1 MSLFISFEG
10 GDGSGKST
18 QADMLIERLN
28 GLGVDC
34 LPVHEPGTTP
44 LGLHVRAWVKGG
56 ARAAGET
63 SDLAELFLFAAARA
77 QLVEEVIEPALAHAE
92 TVVVAD
98 RYADSTAAYQ
108 GYGRELSLEHVERV
122 NAIATRGVWP
132 DVTFLLDCP
141 PEEGLTRVGAFQMK
155 LPFWAEVERE
165 NEGVRFEAA
174 SLDFHRRVRAG
185 YLELAAADPG
195 RWRVVDALRPVQEVY
210 DDVWDAVS
218 ERLYLQPQ
226 HAAAGG
232 SEADIGA
239 TAARLPEGGD

>member
-18 QADMLIERLN
+18 QAELLVERL
-28 GLGVDC
+28 GSVGVHC
-34 LPVHEPGTTP
+34 LQVHEPGSTP

-77 QLVEEVIEPALAHAE
+77 QLVEEVIDPALAHPGS
-92 TVVVAD
+92 VVVAD

-108 GYGRELSLEHVERV
+108 GYGRQIPLVVVERV
-122 NAIATRGVWP
+122 NALATRGVWP
-132 DVTFLLDCP
+132 DITFLLDCP

-174 SLDFHRRVRAG
+174 SLDFHHRVRAG
-185 YLELAAADPG
+185 YLELAAADPA
-195 RWRVVDALRPVQEVY
+195 RWKVIEGLRPVPEIH
-210 DDVWDAVS
+210 DELWTAVS
-218 ERLYLQPQ
+218 ERLCLEP
-226 HAAAGG
+226 HVSTGGVEAREAAA
-232 SEADIGA
+232 
-239 TAARLPEGGD
+239 AARLPEGGN

>member
-1 MSLFISFEG
+1 MSLFFSFEG

-18 QADMLIERLN
+18 QAELLIERLS

-77 QLVEEVIEPALAHAE
+77 QLVEEVVEPALARTE

-174 SLDFHRRVRAG
+174 SLDFHHRVRAG
-185 YLELAAADPG
+185 YQELAAADPE
-195 RWRVVDALRPVQEVY
+195 RWRIIDALRPAREVH
-210 DDVWDAVS
+210 DDIWDAVS
-218 ERLYLQPQ
+218 ERLGLQYP
-226 HAAAGG
+226 HASIGG
-232 SEADIGA
+232 SEARVGA
-239 TAARLPEGGD
+239 AAARLPEGED

>member
-18 QADMLIERLN
+18 QTELLIERLKS
-28 GLGVDC
+28 LGVDC
-34 LPVHEPGTTP
+34 LQVHEPGSTP

-77 QLVEEVIEPALAHAE
+77 QLVEEVIDPALAHPGS
-92 TVVVAD
+92 VVVAD

-108 GYGRELSLEHVERV
+108 GYGRQIPLDVVERV
-122 NAIATRGVWP
+122 NALATRGVWP
-132 DVTFLLDCP
+132 DITFLLDCP

-174 SLDFHRRVRAG
+174 SLDFHHRVRAG
-185 YLELAAADPG
+185 YLELAAAAPA
-195 RWRVVDALRPVQEVY
+195 RWKVIEGLRPVPEIHGEI
-210 DDVWDAVS
+210 WTAVS
-218 ERLYLQPQ
+218 ERLCLEP
-226 HAAAGG
+226 HVSTGGVEARKAAA
-232 SEADIGA
+232 
-239 TAARLPEGGD
+239 AARLPEGGD

>member
-1 MSLFISFEG
+1 MSLFISLEG

-18 QADMLIERLN
+18 QAELLVGRMSA
-28 GLGVDC
+28 LGVDC
-34 LPVHEPGTTP
+34 LPIHEPGTTP

-77 QLVEEVIEPALAHAE
+77 QLVEEVIEPALARPGS
-92 TVVVAD
+92 VVVAD

-108 GYGRELSLEHVERV
+108 GYGRQIPIEDVERV
-122 NAIATRGVWP
+122 NALATRGVWP
-132 DVTFLLDCP
+132 DITFLLDCP

-174 SLDFHRRVRAG
+174 SLDFHHRVRDG

-195 RWRVVDALRPVQEVY
+195 RWNVIDGLRPVSEIH
-210 DDVWDAVS
+210 DEIWSAVS
-218 ERLYLQPQ
+218 ERLRLQPP
-226 HAAAGG
+226 HVSLGG
-232 SEADIGA
+232 SEARVGA
-239 TAARLPEGGD
+239 ATARLPEGGD

>member
-18 QADMLIERLN
+18 QAELLIERLKS
-28 GLGVDC
+28 LGVDC
-34 LPVHEPGTTP
+34 LQVHEPGSTP

-77 QLVEEVIEPALAHAE
+77 QLVEEVIDPALAHPGS
-92 TVVVAD
+92 VVVAD

-108 GYGRELSLEHVERV
+108 GYGRQIPLDVVERV
-122 NAIATRGVWP
+122 NALATRGVWP
-132 DVTFLLDCP
+132 DITFLLDCP

-174 SLDFHRRVRAG
+174 SLDFHHRVRAG
-185 YLELAAADPG
+185 YLELAAAAPA
-195 RWRVVDALRPVQEVY
+195 RWKVIEGLRPVPEIHGEI
-210 DDVWDAVS
+210 WTAVS
-218 ERLYLQPQ
+218 ERLCLEP
-226 HAAAGG
+226 HVSTGGVEAREAAA
-232 SEADIGA
+232 
-239 TAARLPEGGD
+239 AARLPEGGD